1 MGPREDPGRRPRE
14 NSKREVTLKESP
26 TQKPKRAEG
35 IKMYT
40 HLVKENEK
48 VIGSEEP

>member
-1 MGPREDPGRRPRE
+1 MGTEGRPGRRRE
-14 NSKREVTLKESP
+14 KISKREVKLKESP